1 MTAKDRIQLII
12 MADIGKTIMTSGRNA
27 IMLSI
32 LFSLTNGF
40 STWVLKDDAGAPQ
53 SLEDWANARVA

>member
-1 MTAKDRIQLII
+1 
-12 MADIGKTIMTSGRNA
+12 
-27 IMLSI
+27 MLSI